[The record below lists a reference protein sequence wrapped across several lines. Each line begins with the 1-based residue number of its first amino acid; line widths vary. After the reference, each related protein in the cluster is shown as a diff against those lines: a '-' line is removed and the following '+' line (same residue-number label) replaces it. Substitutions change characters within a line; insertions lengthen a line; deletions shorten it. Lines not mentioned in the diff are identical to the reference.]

1 MEEIDLKL
9 ICFSQIL
16 LVLSFQAA
24 GGSISRT
31 LHFNPAD
38 VDLLMYDCWTVAE
51 MPEFEQ
57 RGIPGTPLL
66 PAVPEVFIL
75 PDGAVNVTF
84 SAVPLEET
92 EIGLPGIVIMP
103 ASELRPFSMQATP
116 SVRLPDPAVYSS
128 DSPWPLNPIIN
139 THTGTIGGIRIASC
153 LIQPWTYIPSTGS
166 LNIINEIEVTVTWE
180 DGPNYNLTAEQV
192 RVARSRVRVL
202 EGTADQVSPWD
213 SPPIQGGDAQYLL
226 ICDSSYMDTMEP
238 LASFHEGRG
247 YSVETAAVQE
257 ILSSSTGIDD
267 AEKLRNFIKDRF
279 LEHGTIFVLLAGD
292 ETLVPVRMVY
302 TLCEDVM
309 PEYAPVD
316 LYFADLDGT
325 WDSNGDGEYGQPD
338 DSLDLYADVLLGRA
352 LFSTIDEAEL
362 FVQKNLT
369 YQSNPP
375 PGDWQTRAVLCGA
388 VLFEEIGYTAD
399 KGCDSIAAVFPG
411 YWEVHK
417 FYEEL
422 PGGGFTAHIPIISSG
437 TAWNHYAGHG
447 NERIINWHK
456 APLGMMSN
464 WIASDSIHNGSKT
477 GIHTSIACHPA
488 DYIGYDCLAEALLNK
503 PDGGGVAVLFNTSY
517 GWEGHWPSLG
527 ASEWMCID
535 LARQVFRSHA
545 SSLGLAFSN
554 AKDLRIPFMDGGYD
568 RTFQSVLSWSA
579 FMDPA
584 LRVMRT
590 EGGIPVPPEIFNIS
604 SPYPNPAERDA
615 PVSFYVNFEDGPAE
629 VSVHDLAGRLIW
641 ETEIPLPQRVSWE
654 GTDSA
659 DRRVPAGVYIVS
671 ARNGDSILS
680 RLTTILD

>member
-1 MEEIDLKL
+1 MKL

-38 VDLLMYDCWTVAE
+38 VELLMYDCWTVAE

-92 EIGLPGIVIMP
+92 EIGLPGIVIIP
-103 ASELRPFSMQATP
+103 ATELRPFSSQNSA

-128 DSPWPLNPIIN
+128 DSPWPRNPVIS
-139 THTGTIGGIRIASC
+139 THTGTLAGIRIASC
-153 LIQPWTYIPSTGS
+153 LIQPWVYIPATGS
-166 LNIINEIEVTVTWE
+166 LSIINEIEVTVTWE
-180 DGPNYNLTAEQV
+180 EGFDYNLNLTAEQMN
-192 RVARSRVRVL
+192 VARSRVNTL
-202 EGTADQVSPWD
+202 EGTIHQASPWD
-213 SPPIQGGDAQYLL
+213 TPPVPQGDAQYLL
-226 ICDSSYMDTMEP
+226 ICDSSFTKTMEP

-247 YSVETAAVQE
+247 YSVETASVQE
-257 ILSSSTGIDD
+257 ILSSFPGIDD
-267 AEKLRNFIKDRF
+267 AEKLRNFIKNRF

-302 TLCEDVM
+302 TYCEGEVDT
-309 PEYAPVD
+309 AAVD

-325 WDSNGDGEYGQPD
+325 WDGSGDGEYGQPD
-338 DSLDLYADVLLGRA
+338 DNLDLYADVLLGRA
-352 LFSTIDEAEL
+352 LFSTDDEAEL

-369 YQSNPP
+369 YQDTPP
-375 PGDWQTRAVLCGA
+375 AGDWQTRAVLCGA
-388 VLFEEIGYTAD
+388 VLFGDIGYTAD
-399 KGCDSIAAVFPG
+399 KGCDSIAVEFPP
-411 YWEVHK
+411 YWEVNK

-422 PGGGFTAHIPIISSG
+422 PGGGFTEHIPIISSG
-437 TAWNHYAGHG
+437 SAWNHYAGHG
-447 NERIINWHK
+447 NERGIYWRF
-456 APLGMMSN
+456 PPQGMMTN
-464 WIASDSIHNGSKT
+464 WIASDSIHNGDKA

-488 DYIGYDCLAEALLNK
+488 EYIGQESCAEVLLNN

-527 ASEWMCID
+527 ASEYMCID
-535 LARQVFRSHA
+535 LSRQVFGSQA
-545 SSLGLAFSN
+545 SSLGLAFAI
-554 AKDLRIPFMDGGYD
+554 AKDLRIPYMDGGYD
-568 RTFQSVLSWSA
+568 RTFQSLLSWSA

-584 LRVMRT
+584 LAVLQT
-590 EGGIPVPPEIFNIS
+590 EGGGYVPPVILNIT
-604 SPYPNPAERDA
+604 SPYPNPSQRDA
-615 PVSFYVNFEDGPAE
+615 PLSFYVNFDAGSAK
-629 VSVHDLAGRLIW
+629 VSVHDLSGRLIW
-641 ETEIPLPQRVSWE
+641 KTDISSSQRVSWE

-659 DRRVPAGVYIVS
+659 GRRVPAGVYIIS
-671 ARNGDSILS
+671 ARMGDSISS
-680 RLTTILD
+680 RLVTLLD